1 MSIGCNT
8 MARYKLFDNC
18 NKKSQ
23 RLRAGS
29 DPKLGKETQGVAEN
43 AGVLDAAAAARG
55 VSAFIAAF

>member
-1 MSIGCNT
+1 